1 MMNHKK
7 TYLRLGTLT
16 LKPLKDWSI
25 DYSWVIVQTNTYSN
39 KRVIL
44 SQFRVCFVKK
54 VYKIDQNERAEVE
67 QKLTP
72 TSLFL

>member
-1 MMNHKK
+1 MACTSQTNSH
-7 TYLRLGTLT
+7 TQTAT
-16 LKPLKDWSI
+16 LKDWSI
-25 DYSWVIVQTNTYSN
+25 EYSWAIVQTNTYSN

-67 QKLTP
+67 
-72 TSLFL
+72 

>member
-7 TYLRLGTLT
+7 NLLT
-16 LKPLKDWSI
+16 SRNSHTQTATLKDWA
-25 DYSWVIVQTNTYSN
+25 IVQTNTYSN

-67 QKLTP
+67 
-72 TSLFL
+72 